1 MSLICLNNKSIIS
14 KLNPSFPVINSLK
27 WRTQTSWSS
36 SNTITL
42 ISPSTK
48 LFRTSCT
55 AIHKTNDYVTRD
67 VGTTTQGETM
77 SELEAALPKGWF
89 WFRKWHSEDMANVFW
104 YAVIHVLAVCAP
116 FMFTWGAFWVATGLS
131 FLTGFGV
138 TLGYHRLLCHR
149 SFKVPK
155 WLEYFFVYCGAHAFQ
170 KDPLFYVN
178 THKNH
183 HKYADTDRDPVAPTH
198 GFWYCNMGWFCNNH
212 HIAAKCGESKGG
224 EYSKVPELKA
234 QWLYRFLHDT
244 YYWHPTA
251 LAALLYLHGGLSYL
265 AWGMG
270 MRGVVVHHF
279 ASLAT
284 FVSHIWGDRPWN
296 TPDTSTNNWWVAML
310 TLGEGWH
317 NNHHAFPRSARHGF
331 EWWQFDLTWELIKF
345 LKLVGLARDVKL
357 PTEAEKRRMSVKLK
371 IKGKVE

>member
-1 MSLICLNNKSIIS
+1 
-14 KLNPSFPVINSLK
+14 
-27 WRTQTSWSS
+27 
-36 SNTITL
+36 
-42 ISPSTK
+42 
-48 LFRTSCT
+48 
-55 AIHKTNDYVTRD
+55 
-67 VGTTTQGETM
+67 
-77 SELEAALPKGWF
+77 
-89 WFRKWHSEDMANVFW
+89 MANICW
-104 YAVIHVLAVCAP
+104 YIMIHVLAVCAP
-116 FMFTWGAFWVATGLS
+116 FMFTWGAFWVAMGLS

-155 WLEYFFVYCGAHAFQ
+155 WLEYFFVYCGAHAFQLPVFFKLQLQ

-234 QWLYRFLHDT
+234 QWFYRFLHDT
-244 YYWHPTA
+244 YFWHPTT
-251 LAALLYLHGGLSYL
+251 LATLLYLYGGLSYL
-265 AWGMG
+265 AWGMNEYSYIHFTQG

-284 FVSHIWGDRPWN
+284 
-296 TPDTSTNNWWVAML
+296 WVAML

-317 NNHHAFPRSARHGF
+317 NNHHAFPRSARHGL

-345 LKLVGLARDVKL
+345 LKFVGLARDIKL
-357 PTEAEKRRMSVKLK
+357 PTEADKRRISILGQQEQNKR
-371 IKGKVE
+371 KVE

>member
-1 MSLICLNNKSIIS
+1 MSLRVLSGKSIIN

-27 WRTQTSWSS
+27 WRTQTSW
-36 SNTITL
+36 
-42 ISPSTK
+42 
-48 LFRTSCT
+48 
-55 AIHKTNDYVTRD
+55 
-67 VGTTTQGETM
+67 
-77 SELEAALPKGWF
+77 
-89 WFRKWHSEDMANVFW
+89 KWHSEDVANIFW
-104 YAVIHVLAVCAP
+104 YTAIHVLAVCAP
-116 FMFTWGAFWVATGLS
+116 FMFNWGALRVAVGLS

-149 SFKVPK
+149 SFKIPK

-178 THKNH
+178 TNKNH
-183 HKYADTDRDPVAPTH
+183 HKYSDTDRDPVNPTH
-198 GFWYCNMGWFCNNH
+198 GFWYCNMGLFCNNH

-234 QWLYRFLHDT
+234 QWFYTFLHDT

-251 LAALLYLHGGLSYL
+251 LAALLYLHGGLCYL
-265 AWGMG
+265 SWGMG

-279 ASLAT
+279 ASLASY
-284 FVSHIWGDRPWN
+284 VSHI
-296 TPDTSTNNWWVAML
+296 WWVAML

-317 NNHHAFPRSARHGF
+317 NNHHAFPRSARHGL

-345 LKLVGLARDVKL
+345 LMLVGLARDVKL
-357 PTEAEKRRMSVKLK
+357 PTQAEKRRISVLGQQKQK
-371 IKGKVE
+371 KEK